1 MSSREL
7 EGAQLDV
14 PEVRPRLVWGRR
26 ARANGGRRRPRGRHG
41 FYKYKATFSRGSYPL
56 PTKPRLVGPK
66 LEEFHVIP
74 VNTFPPTGNAVVD
87 EKRYRISQVYG
98 LIARIR
104 MLICARSDMGMTFG
118 IYLADTR
125 RYWKRHD
132 HLLEFAEALRK
143 KLLGEHQV
151 EAPPVPV
158 HFYHKF

>member
-66 LEEFHVIP
+66 LEEVIHVTCSCEIDFDF
-74 VNTFPPTGNAVVD
+74 V
-87 EKRYRISQVYG
+87 
-98 LIARIR
+98 
-104 MLICARSDMGMTFG
+104 MLGF
-118 IYLADTR
+118 
-125 RYWKRHD
+125 
-132 HLLEFAEALRK
+132 LR
-143 KLLGEHQV
+143 GV
-151 EAPPVPV
+151 G
-158 HFYHKF
+158 FI

>member
-1 MSSREL
+1 L
-7 EGAQLDV
+7 FCFDFQ
-14 PEVRPRLVWGRR
+14 
-26 ARANGGRRRPRGRHG
+26 
-41 FYKYKATFSRGSYPL
+41 
-56 PTKPRLVGPK
+56 
-66 LEEFHVIP
+66 FHVIP